1 MIYSM
6 TGFATTTR
14 ETPLGSFSL
23 ELRSVNNRFLDI
35 QFRMPDDFRKLEPAM
50 RECLTSQLSRG
61 KVECRLSYASP
72 VNMDDGQQLDQ
83 VLLEKLLQLDQTIR
97 TRHPA
102 AQPLSVAEILNWP
115 GMMGNDLASDEA
127 LSQTCLEQLQS
138 TLDELKSSRTREGLK
153 LQTLLLERT
162 QQMRQLMQDAAP
174 RIPALL
180 AAFEEKLRT
189 RIEEALGALEED
201 RIRQEITLFAGKIDV
216 DEELSRLHTHLDEVD
231 RILKKGGVVG
241 KRLDFMMQELN
252 REANTLGSK
261 SADLEISRISM
272 ELKVLI
278 EQMREQVQNIE

>member
-6 TGFATTTR
+6 TGYATTTR

-35 QFRMPDDFRKLEPAM
+35 QFRMPDDFRRLEPVM
-50 RECLTSQLSRG
+50 RECLTGQLSRG
-61 KVECRLSYASP
+61 KVECRLSYAPP

-83 VLLEKLLQLDQTIR
+83 ALLEKLLQLDQTIR
-97 TRHPA
+97 SRHPA
-102 AQPLSVAEILNWP
+102 AQSLSVAEILNWP
-115 GMMGNDLASDEA
+115 GMMGNDLASAEE
-127 LSQTCLEQLQS
+127 LNQICLEQLQS
-138 TLDELKSSRTREGLK
+138 TLDELKSARTREGQK
-153 LQTLLLERT
+153 LQILLLERT

-180 AAFEEKLRT
+180 TAFEEKLRI

-216 DEELSRLHTHLDEVD
+216 DEELSRLHAHLDEVD

-261 SADLEISRISM
+261 SVDLEISRISM
-272 ELKVLI
+272 ELKVII

>member
-14 ETPLGSFSL
+14 ETPLGLFSL

-138 TLDELKSSRTREGLK
+138 TLDELKSSRTREGQK

-261 SADLEISRISM
+261 SVDLEISRISM

>member
-14 ETPLGSFSL
+14 ETLLGSFSL

-261 SADLEISRISM
+261 SVDLEISRISM

>member
-61 KVECRLSYASP
+61 KVECRLSYAPP

-261 SADLEISRISM
+261 SVDLEISRISM

>member
-14 ETPLGSFSL
+14 ETLLGSFSL

-138 TLDELKSSRTREGLK
+138 TLDELKSARTREGQK